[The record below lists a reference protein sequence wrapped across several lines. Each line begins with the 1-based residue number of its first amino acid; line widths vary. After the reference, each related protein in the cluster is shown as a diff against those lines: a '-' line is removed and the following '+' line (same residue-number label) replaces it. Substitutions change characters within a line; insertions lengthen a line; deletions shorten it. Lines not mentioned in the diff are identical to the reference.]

1 MRRLGW
7 LRDACDGCR
16 RASAAVVPL
25 ARRPRVAS
33 PPSEGTGR
41 PDSGPHPLQSA
52 ACQRLTL
59 QHRRSTF
66 GMRVASAVAR
76 PGPRS
81 VLLRKSVRGSRSG
94 VRARCSSTR
103 VKYARHNPAD

>member
-1 MRRLGW
+1 MPVMG
-7 LRDACDGCR
+7 AGE
-16 RASAAVVPL
+16 ASAAVVPL

-41 PDSGPHPLQSA
+41 PDSGRTPVIGGMPAFDSSA
-52 ACQRLTL
+52 PPQYFWR
-59 QHRRSTF
+59 
-66 GMRVASAVAR
+66 MRVASAVAR